1 MRPILLAC
9 AVVLTVARPLAAQT
23 TDNLLLVVNTAS
35 ADSIA
40 VGEYYARKRAVPSDR
55 IVRIRTAT
63 TETVGRDEYARAIE
77 APIADFLVRSDLQ
90 DRILY
95 IVITKGVPL
104 RVVPARDPGD
114 AQNTVVA
121 SVDSELTL
129 LYRRLLGQ
137 DVPLVGRLPNPYFL
151 GSRPVSEA
159 KPFTRFDADV
169 YLVTRLDG
177 FTVEDVVGLID
188 RGSSPSQEG
197 QIVLDQRASL
207 TDAAGDGWLK
217 EAADRVD
224 ALSAARAILETSNA
238 LAPNPGAPILGY
250 YSWGSND
257 SANRLRRF
265 GLRFSP
271 GAIGGMFVST
281 DGRTMAEPPAD
292 WTPADSTRRARP
304 FQGSHQ
310 SLAADLVRDGITGVS
325 AHVSEPFLDA
335 TARPQ
340 ILFPAYLAGSNLA
353 EAFYLAMPYLSW
365 QTIVIGDPLC
375 APFRRTPLTAVQ
387 LHGGVEPE
395 TGIPVLYGERRLAV
409 LKASGLDP
417 DALKLTIQA
426 RAEQLRGNLDVVE
439 ALLVKAT
446 TIEPHLTSAH
456 LGLALIFDE
465 SGRRDRAIVRYRRV
479 LALHPRNLIALNNL
493 AFALAVHK
501 GAPQEA
507 LPLAKQAYAAL
518 HGNLQKEMS
527 VSPEQAFTAA
537 GDVPFVADTLGWILH
552 LLGDDRAAA
561 PFIDEALAAA
571 NSRHAEVLL
580 HAAVV
585 HAAIGQT
592 EKARRELDAAVQL
605 DPSLAETPAASKLRS
620 TKD

>member
-1 MRPILLAC
+1 
-9 AVVLTVARPLAAQT
+9 
-23 TDNLLLVVNTAS
+23 
-35 ADSIA
+35 
-40 VGEYYARKRAVPSDR
+40 
-55 IVRIRTAT
+55 
-63 TETVGRDEYARAIE
+63 
-77 APIADFLVRSDLQ
+77 
-90 DRILY
+90 
-95 IVITKGVPL
+95 
-104 RVVPARDPGD
+104 
-114 AQNTVVA
+114 
-121 SVDSELTL
+121 
-129 LYRRLLGQ
+129 
-137 DVPLVGRLPNPYFL
+137 
-151 GSRPVSEA
+151 
-159 KPFTRFDADV
+159 
-169 YLVTRLDG
+169 
-177 FTVEDVVGLID
+177 
-188 RGSSPSQEG
+188 
-197 QIVLDQRASL
+197 
-207 TDAAGDGWLK
+207 
-217 EAADRVD
+217 
-224 ALSAARAILETSNA
+224 
-238 LAPNPGAPILGY
+238 
-250 YSWGSND
+250 
-257 SANRLRRF
+257 
-265 GLRFSP
+265 
-271 GAIGGMFVST
+271 
-281 DGRTMAEPPAD
+281 
-292 WTPADSTRRARP
+292 
-304 FQGSHQ
+304 
-310 SLAADLVRDGITGVS
+310 
-325 AHVSEPFLDA
+325 
-335 TARPQ
+335 
-340 ILFPAYLAGSNLA
+340 
-353 EAFYLAMPYLSW
+353 MPYLSW